1 MNAAEMLPIAAIFV
15 MAGLVKG
22 VTGLGLPTVGVGLLS
37 LLLPPAEAAA
47 LVVVPALTTNLWQM
61 LAGPALGPL
70 CRRFWPLLA
79 GICIGTWAG
88 GRLLGAVDAA
98 YATMALGTIL
108 LAYASV
114 GLTRLRP
121 SCRPERPGAGV
132 GLVAGIA
139 TGAVTAVTGV
149 FVIPAVPFLQALGL
163 GRAALVQ
170 ALGLSFTV
178 STVSLAAL
186 LAGSGILGGE
196 RAWQSLLALGPALLG
211 LIVGGRLARSLRPET
226 FRRCFFGGLLL
237 LGGHLALR
245 PLL

>member
-47 LVVVPALTTNLWQM
+47 LVVVPALATNLWQM

-70 CRRFWPLLA
+70 CRRLWPLLA

-98 YATMALGTIL
+98 YATTALGTIL

-121 SCRPERPGAGV
+121 SCPPERLGAGV
-132 GLVAGIA
+132 A

-163 GRAALVQ
+163 WRAALVQ

-245 PLL
+245 LLL

>member
-1 MNAAEMLPIAAIFV
+1 MNAAKILPIAAIFV

-22 VTGLGLPTVGVGLLS
+22 VTGLGLPTVGVGLLG
-37 LLLPPAEAAA
+37 LFLPPAEAAA
-47 LVVVPALTTNLWQM
+47 LVLVPALATNLWQM

-70 CRRFWPLLA
+70 CRRLWPLLA
-79 GICIGTWAG
+79 GICLGTWTG

-98 YATMALGTIL
+98 HATMALGTIL
-108 LAYASV
+108 LLYALL
-114 GLTRLRP
+114 GLAGLRP
-121 SCRPERPGAGV
+121 SCPPGRLGAGI
-132 GLVAGIA
+132 GLMAGIA

-163 GRAALVQ
+163 GRAELVQ

-178 STVSLAAL
+178 STASLAVL

-196 RAWQSLLALGPALLG
+196 RAWQSLLALAPALLG
-211 LIVGGRLARSLRPET
+211 LTIGGRLSRSLRPET
-226 FRRCFFGGLLL
+226 FRRCFYGGLLL